1 MTQIDQKGRLLTKEN
16 HTRSWGTYNCCTHEA
31 NEGEEVTGIED
42 GGGGGGGG
50 NQEKKAKKAKKHER
64 REKRENRPHGGESNM
79 GSRLVYQNRLE
90 GLATPFAIPFL
101 YSTR

>member
-1 MTQIDQKGRLLTKEN
+1 MTQRDQKGRLLTKEN

-50 NQEKKAKKAKKHER
+50 TKKNKQKKQKNTREERKEKIVLMAVKVTWV
-64 REKRENRPHGGESNM
+64 PVS
-79 GSRLVYQNRLE
+79 
-90 GLATPFAIPFL
+90 
-101 YSTR
+101 STKTD